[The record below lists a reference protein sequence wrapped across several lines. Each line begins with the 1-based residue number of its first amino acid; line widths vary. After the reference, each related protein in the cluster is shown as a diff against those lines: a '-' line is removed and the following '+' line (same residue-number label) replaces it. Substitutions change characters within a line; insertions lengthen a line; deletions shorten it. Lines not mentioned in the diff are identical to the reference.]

1 MGKITALFLSLFIS
15 LGSFAQ
21 DGEGNCGI
29 VVPKKAVKK
38 FTKLMDEEYPL
49 SPIPTIKKMKLLVEK
64 YPKYPDMV
72 GFIAL
77 HYRKGAYRASM
88 PNVAKKV
95 RKNAIRWYK
104 KLSRICPEYQG
115 HLAYF
120 WVGRLNHEIGKDSI
134 AAVYFKKYLDNE
146 QEPPKEY
153 KEVAQVLVNEYYI
166 KDYLISHPVPFDP
179 KVVKGVSS
187 EHDEY
192 LPMLSP
198 DNEHLFFTRKRNT
211 APNIKLPP
219 NTPGN
224 DDKEYFSK
232 SRAILVDSF
241 SYGMILRGPFNKH
254 LELLDDRKMLGI
266 GGACLTPDNR
276 TMYIT
281 VNSHVVPQKAGKEY
295 QKSEGYRNTDLYY
308 SKLKGGSWSPLKS
321 VGARINDESNEPTW
335 EGQPTISSD
344 GKMMIFSSARLSSV
358 SFDSYGQEASSM
370 DLFVCLKDDK
380 GNWGTPKGLGPMI
393 NTPGHERTPFLHS
406 DSKTLYFSS
415 DGHPGMGGSDIYY
428 TRMDENDNWIKP
440 INIGMP
446 INTEK
451 NEHGLIVSLD
461 GKTAFLSS
469 GEKGVARKGGLQ
481 LISFPL
487 YEKARPE
494 KVVMMKGTLKDE
506 NGKPVKN
513 GKIQMKDKQTGK
525 IIDGLVDEETGDYVV
540 VMPVKDPNKPK
551 VKPEKISLIVNG
563 EDEEVDYGSSV
574 GTIKGKEVIVPPG
587 GRIIT
592 VNNEEE
598 VLRKD
603 EVVANINGTE
613 KVIKKSDKVRNIDG
627 VDMIVPSDHDVVDL
641 DGEAI
646 IMPKKKMKL
655 GKEKQRFV
663 MTATGDGKAFSTSVV
678 EIDPEEVSGAQKI
691 RATKP
696 LEIQTVKKGTPIR
709 LNDVSFSTSSAILN
723 GLCMDVLDELV
734 MYLRAKPIMKIAIH
748 GHTDNR
754 GGAEK
759 NIVLSKER
767 AKQVMS
773 FLINEGIDKNRLS
786 YDGFGANKPK
796 KSNST
801 EEGRAINRRVEF
813 VIITM

>member
-1 MGKITALFLSLFIS
+1 VGKVTVLFLSLFIS

-29 VVPKKAVKK
+29 EVSKKAVKK
-38 FTKLMDEEYPL
+38 FTKLMDEEYPINPL
-49 SPIPTIKKMKLLVEK
+49 GTIKEMKLLVEK
-64 YPKYPDMV
+64 YPEYPDMV
-72 GFIAL
+72 GFIAG
-77 HYRKGAYRASM
+77 HYRKGAYK
-88 PNVAKKV
+88 PNQPHIALKV

-104 KLSRICPEYQG
+104 KLSRICPEYRG
-115 HLAYF
+115 HTAYF
-120 WVGRLNHEIGKDSI
+120 WVGRLNHEIGEDSV

-146 QEPPKEY
+146 QEPPKEM
-153 KEVAQVLVNEYYI
+153 KSVAQLLVDEYYV

-179 KVVKGVSS
+179 KVVRGVSS
-187 EHDEY
+187 KHDEY

-198 DNEHLFFTRKRNT
+198 DNNWLYFTRKRNT
-211 APNIKLPP
+211 KPDIKLPP

-241 SYGMILRGPFNKH
+241 SYGMVLRGPFNKH

-266 GGACLTPDNR
+266 GGACLTPDNK

-281 VNSHVVPQKAGKEY
+281 VTSHVVPQKAGKEY
-295 QKSEGYRNTDLYY
+295 QKSQGYKNTDLYVT
-308 SKLKGGSWSPLKS
+308 KLKQGSWTPLKS
-321 VGARINDESNEPTW
+321 AGPGINDESNEPTW

-344 GKMMIFSSARLSSV
+344 GKMMIFSSARLSSI
-358 SFDSYGQEASSM
+358 SFDIRGQEASSM
-370 DLFVCLKDDK
+370 DLFVCLKDDR
-380 GNWGTPKGLGPMI
+380 GNWGAPKGLGPMI

-428 TRMDENDNWIKP
+428 TRLDENDNWIRP

-469 GEKGVARKGGLQ
+469 GESGVASEGGLQ

-506 NGKPVKN
+506 KGDPVKN
-513 GKIQMKDKQTGK
+513 GKVSIKDSQTGK
-525 IIDGLVDEETGDYVV
+525 IIDGLVDEETGEYVV
-540 VMPVKDPNKPK
+540 VMPVIDLKKPK
-551 VKPEKISLIVNG
+551 VKPEKISLTVNG
-563 EDEEVDYGSSV
+563 EEEEADYGSSV
-574 GTIKGKEVIVPPG
+574 ATIKGKEVIVPPG
-587 GRIIT
+587 GKIVN

-598 VLRKD
+598 VIRKD
-603 EVVANINGTE
+603 EIIAKVNGTE
-613 KVIKKSDKVRNIDG
+613 QIIKKSDKVRKIDG
-627 VDMIVPSDHDVVDL
+627 VDLVVSADHDVVDFA
-641 DGEAI
+641 GEPI
-646 IMPKKKMKL
+646 VIPKKKIKL

-663 MTATGDGKAFSTSVV
+663 LTATGDGKAFTTSVL
-678 EIDPEEVSGAQKI
+678 EIDSKKIAGAKKI
-691 RATKP
+691 RASKP
-696 LEIQTVKKGTPIR
+696 LEIQTIKKGTPIR
-709 LNDVSFSTSSAILN
+709 LNDVSFSTSSSVLN

-734 MYLRAKPIMKIAIH
+734 VYLKVKPSMKISIH

-754 GGAEK
+754 GGAQD
-759 NIVLSKER
+759 NIILSKER
-767 AKQVMS
+767 AKQVMT
-773 FLINEGIDKNRLS
+773 FLISEGIDKSRLS
-786 YDGFGANKPK
+786 YNGFGAKKPK
-796 KSNST
+796 ESNLT

-813 VIITM
+813 VILSM

>member
-1 MGKITALFLSLFIS
+1 MGRITALFLSLFIS
-15 LGSFAQ
+15 LGALAQ
-21 DGEGNCGI
+21 DGAGNCGI
-29 VVPKKAVKK
+29 EVPKKAVKK

-49 SPIPTIKKMKLLVEK
+49 APLPTIKKMKLLVEK

-77 HYRKGAYRASM
+77 HYRKSAYKPM
-88 PNVAKKV
+88 KPNVAKKV

-120 WVGRLNHEIGKDSI
+120 WVGRMNHEIGKDSV

-146 QEPPKEY
+146 QEPPRQY
-153 KEVAQVLVNEYYI
+153 KEVAQVLVHEYYI

-187 EHDEY
+187 KHDEY

-198 DNEHLFFTRKRNT
+198 DNEYLYFTRKRNT
-211 APNIKLPP
+211 QPDIKLPP

-232 SRAILVDSF
+232 AKAMSVDSF
-241 SYGMILRGPFNKH
+241 SYGFVLRGPFNKH
-254 LELLDDRKMLGI
+254 LEMLDDRKMVGI

-281 VNSHVVPQKAGKEY
+281 VTSLVVPQKG
-295 QKSEGYRNTDLYY
+295 QGYKNTDLYFT
-308 SKLKGGSWSPLKS
+308 KLKQGSWTPLKS
-321 VGARINDESNEPTW
+321 VGARINDEDTKATW

-344 GKMMIFSSARLSSV
+344 GKMMIFSSARLSSKGFLV
-358 SFDSYGQEASSM
+358 RGQEASSM
-370 DLFVCLKDDK
+370 DLFVCLKDK
-380 GNWGTPKGLGPMI
+380 NGNWGAPKGLGPMI

-428 TRMDENDNWIKP
+428 TRMDENDNWIRP

-446 INTEK
+446 INTEN

-469 GEKGVARKGGLQ
+469 GEKGIASKGGLQ

-506 NGKPVKN
+506 KGIPVKN
-513 GKIQMKDKQTGK
+513 GKISMKDSQTGEV
-525 IIDGLVDEETGDYVV
+525 IDGLVDEETGEYVV
-540 VMPVKDPNKPK
+540 VMPVRDPSKPK
-551 VKPEKISLIVNG
+551 IKPEKISLIVNG
-563 EDEEVDYGSSV
+563 EEEEVDYGSSV
-574 GTIKGKEVIVPPG
+574 ATIKGKEVIVPPG
-587 GRIIT
+587 GRIAN

-603 EVVANINGTE
+603 EIVAKINGTE
-613 KVIKKSDKVRNIDG
+613 KIIKKSDKVRNIDG
-627 VDMIVPSDHDVVDL
+627 VDMIVPSDHDVIDL
-641 DGEAI
+641 GGEPI

-663 MTATGDGKAFSTSVV
+663 MTATGDDMAFSTSVV
-678 EIDPEEVSGAQKI
+678 EVDPEEIAGAKKI
-691 RATKP
+691 RAKP
-696 LEIQTVKKGTPIR
+696 LEIQTVKKGMPIV
-709 LNDVSFSTSSAILN
+709 LNDVSFSTSSSVLN
-723 GLCMDVLDELV
+723 GVCMDVLDELV
-734 MYLRAKPIMKIAIH
+734 MYLRTKPSMRIAIH

-754 GGAEK
+754 GNAQD
-759 NIVLSKER
+759 NITLSKDR
-767 AKQVMS
+767 AKQVMN
-773 FLINEGIDKNRLS
+773 FIINEGIDKNRLS
-786 YDGFGANKPK
+786 FNGFGAKKPK
-796 KSNST
+796 TSNST